1 MGSGAWQTARDRLT
15 TSSLAIRPAAEGDIH
30 AVSRIE
36 RDSFADPWSVES
48 FRSSLDRE
56 RMRFLVAETRDPGT
70 GGDAQLVG
78 YVIALLLSGEAEI
91 ADIAVA
97 PAARRQGIGGVL
109 LDAMLDEAVL
119 EGVRT
124 MYLEV
129 RESNASARAL
139 YATRRF
145 REVGRRKGYYHHP
158 AEDALL
164 LRRDL
169 DTT

>member
-1 MGSGAWQTARDRLT
+1 MTPR
-15 TSSLAIRPAAEGDIH
+15 AIVVRPAVESDIPT
-30 AVSRIE
+30 VSSIE

-48 FRSSLDRE
+48 FHTSLDRE
-56 RMRFLVAETRDPGT
+56 RMRFLVAESAEAGT
-70 GGDAQLVG
+70 GVEKTPLVG

-97 PAARRQGIGGVL
+97 PGARRRGIGGLL
-109 LDAMLDEAVL
+109 LDAMLAEAAA
-119 EGVRT
+119 EGVQT

-139 YATRRF
+139 YATRQF

-158 AEDALL
+158 VEDALL

-169 DTT
+169 GTT